1 LACHFYF
8 CSLIFDLIM
17 TQLSRACWS
26 VAFAVTIANLSWAEN
41 WPGFRGPTRQ
51 GISQEKDVP
60 TEWSRSANILWKT
73 PVPGNGW
80 SSPIVFDNRVFVT
93 TATDEGA
100 SFRLVCIDRWT
111 GNVLWDKQVV
121 QQEPGHKSPQ
131 NSYASSTPVTDG
143 QRVYV
148 LAFDGSFAAVSM
160 DGSVIW
166 TNRDFHYYSE
176 HGLAVSLILYQDLL
190 IAPFDG
196 SSSGPDKAIGWQKPW
211 DQAVI
216 IALDK
221 NTGQVRWKAR
231 RGSSRIAHVT
241 PQILSQDG
249 QDRLVSSAGDV
260 VQGFDLKSGQRL
272 WTVTSTG
279 EGVVPS
285 IVIGDGLVFTTS
297 GFGRPAIRAIRP
309 PPRLAAT
316 DAGAGTGGNSSG
328 SLRTGGDVA
337 QSHIAWESTDDD
349 VPMVPSMLYVKPYL
363 FLITEGGVAKC
374 LDAATGEVLW
384 RNRLAGR
391 YSASPVLAPVSSG
404 EDRNGGKIYF
414 LSEQGR
420 TTVLEAGHEFK
431 IVAQNELQEK
441 CCASPAISQKHI
453 FIRSEDALYCI
464 GAGR

>member
-1 LACHFYF
+1 MKDELA
-8 CSLIFDLIM
+8 
-17 TQLSRACWS
+17 RACWLL
-26 VAFAVTIANLSWAEN
+26 AFVVIPANLLWAED

-80 SSPIVFDNRVFVT
+80 SSPIVSADRVFVT
-93 TATDEGA
+93 TAAQEGV
-100 SFRLVCIDRWT
+100 SFRLVCLDRRT
-111 GNVLWDKQVV
+111 GNILWDKQVL

-166 TNRDFHYYSE
+166 TNRDFNYYSE

-196 SSSGPDKAIGWQKPW
+196 SSSGPDKVVGWQKPW

-221 NTGQVRWKAR
+221 NTGQVCWKAR

-249 QDRLVSSAGDV
+249 QDQLVSSAGDV

-272 WTVTSTG
+272 WTVASTG

-285 IVIGDGLVFTTS
+285 IVIGDGLIFTTS
-297 GFGRPAIRAIRP
+297 GFGRPTIRAIRIP
-309 PPRLAAT
+309 AK
-316 DAGAGTGGNSSG
+316 AGTGK
-328 SLRTGGDVA
+328 GDVTH
-337 QSHIAWESTDDD
+337 SHIAWESTDD

-391 YSASPVLAPVSSG
+391 YSASAVLA
-404 EDRNGGKIYF
+404 DGKIYF

-420 TTVLEAGHEFK
+420 TTVVEAGHEFK

-464 GAGR
+464 GPGR